1 VKPRRETDKQTDNTT
16 RQNSNGK
23 SSLLQN
29 KPKIHKLANVAMS
42 SHRDGER
49 ERERER
55 EREKKRAL
63 LRSSSKNQ
71 EQQKRKKEKKKQ
83 TNKQQRVEAANNNKF

>member
-16 RQNSNGK
+16 RQNSNAK

-42 SHRDGER
+42 SHRNGER
-49 ERERER
+49 ERERGKKKSITKKLLQKPR
-55 EREKKRAL
+55 TTEKKEANKQTTA
-63 LRSSSKNQ
+63 SGSSKQ
-71 EQQKRKKEKKKQ
+71 
-83 TNKQQRVEAANNNKF
+83 

>member
-1 VKPRRETDKQTDNTT
+1 VKPRRETDKQTDNRT

-49 ERERER
+49 ERGKKKSITKKLLQKPRTT
-55 EREKKRAL
+55 EKKER
-63 LRSSSKNQ
+63 
-71 EQQKRKKEKKKQ
+71 KKKQ

>member
-16 RQNSNGK
+16 RQNSNAK

-42 SHRDGER
+42 SHRNGER
-49 ERERER
+49 E
-55 EREKKRAL
+55 EKKRAL

-71 EQQKRKKEKKKQ
+71 EQQKRKKQ

>member
-1 VKPRRETDKQTDNTT
+1 MKPRRETDKQTDNTT

-49 ERERER
+49 ERGKKKSITKKLLQKPRTT
-55 EREKKRAL
+55 EKKEANKQTTA
-63 LRSSSKNQ
+63 SGSSKQ
-71 EQQKRKKEKKKQ
+71 
-83 TNKQQRVEAANNNKF
+83 

>member
-16 RQNSNGK
+16 RQNSNAK

-42 SHRDGER
+42 SHRNGER

-55 EREKKRAL
+55 G
-63 LRSSSKNQ
+63 
-71 EQQKRKKEKKKQ
+71 KKEHY
-83 TNKQQRVEAANNNKF
+83 

>member
-49 ERERER
+49 ERGKKKSITKKLLQKPRTT
-55 EREKKRAL
+55 EKKEANKQTTA
-63 LRSSSKNQ
+63 SGSSKQ
-71 EQQKRKKEKKKQ
+71 
-83 TNKQQRVEAANNNKF
+83 